1 VAAAARMWTFVP
13 LSPLPLRRRLLHLR
27 RRVRGDLYRSSAGTS
42 CRQASEAGLADAGY
56 VAAGGRR
63 RGFPS
68 TWSIGSGGVAT
79 RTSSG
84 FFPADVPQR
93 RQSRRRRVRFE
104 VHKAAMSARVLLR
117 VLVCSFHLLPFRRS
131 RRRRVQEVFVGGL
144 HRDLQGFFVIFLF
157 VRSFVQYVGTTG
169 DSGVF
174 LRFVRCNQML
184 V

>member
-117 VLVCSFHLLPFRRS
+117 VLVCGFHFFFR
-131 RRRRVQEVFVGGL
+131 
-144 HRDLQGFFVIFLF
+144 
-157 VRSFVQYVGTTG
+157 
-169 DSGVF
+169 SGVLDGGGCRRCSSEVCTKIFRVSLLFSF
-174 LRFVRCNQML
+174 L
-184 V
+184 